1 MLINRDIPALRR
13 SAAAWRR
20 AGERIA
26 LVPTMG
32 NLHAGH
38 LALVEAARAG
48 ADRVV
53 VSIFVNPI
61 QFVAGEDYDSYPRSE
76 AEDCRLLETIGTDL
90 VYMPDVASLFPQGL
104 ERHTR
109 VRVPGLEDIL
119 CGASRPG
126 HFSGVATVV
135 TKLLNL
141 VQPDVAV
148 FGEKDYQQ
156 LLIIRRLV
164 ADLALPVT
172 IEGVATVRE
181 ADGLALS
188 SRNAYLSA
196 EERRRAPALYRT
208 LMAVADRL
216 STGVPDHAALESE
229 GLQQLESAGLDPE
242 YLAIRDA
249 ATLAAPAEGDCVVL
263 AAARLG
269 RARLIDN
276 IRVPRGD

>member
-1 MLINRDIPALRR
+1 MRR
-13 SAAAWRR
+13 SVTAWRR

-38 LALVEAARAG
+38 MALVESAQAR

-61 QFVAGEDYDSYPRSE
+61 QFVAGEDYDNYPRSE
-76 AEDCRLLETIGTDL
+76 QEDCRLLERAGIDL
-90 VYMPDVASLFPQGL
+90 VFMPVVEDLFPGGSH
-104 ERHTR
+104 RHSR
-109 VRVPGLEDIL
+109 INIPGLEDIL

-135 TKLLNL
+135 AKLFNL
-141 VQPDVAV
+141 VQPDVAL

-156 LLIIRRLV
+156 LLVIRRLA
-164 ADLALPVT
+164 ADLAFPID

-181 ADGLALS
+181 PDGLAMS
-188 SRNAYLSA
+188 SRNAYLS
-196 EERRRAPALYRT
+196 ETERSQAPALHRT
-208 LMAVADRL
+208 LRSMADQLQAGSQDY
-216 STGVPDHAALESE
+216 PALESAAVRQ
-229 GLQQLESAGLDPE
+229 LQAAGLRPD
-242 YLAIRDA
+242 YVAIRDA
-249 ATLAAPAEGDCVVL
+249 ATLEAPADGECVVL
-263 AAARLG
+263 AAAWLG

-276 IRVPRGD
+276 IRAARGD